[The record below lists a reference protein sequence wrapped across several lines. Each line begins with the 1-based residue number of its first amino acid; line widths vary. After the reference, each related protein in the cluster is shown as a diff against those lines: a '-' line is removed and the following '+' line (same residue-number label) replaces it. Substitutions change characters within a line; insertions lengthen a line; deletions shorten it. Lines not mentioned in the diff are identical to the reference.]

1 MLITL
6 ELVRDQWKACYSRER
21 LEALFHRPHTALEV
35 LTRTDGAWPDVSDAD
50 RLWTVLH
57 DGALPLS
64 TLRSFAADCAER
76 AKMHAARAARA
87 ARARAAAARDAARSA
102 AGAAAG
108 AARYAGDAAA
118 RYAAG
123 AAADAAAAARYATDA
138 AADAGDAGD
147 ERKAQMAWLV
157 AELTKE

>member
-6 ELVRDQWKACYSRER
+6 ELVRDQWKSCYSRER
-21 LEALFHRPHTALEV
+21 LAALYDRPHTAREV
-35 LTRTDGAWPDVSDAD
+35 LTRTDGAWADVSDAD
-50 RLWTVLH
+50 RLWTILH
-57 DGALPLS
+57 EGALELS

-76 AKMHAARAARA
+76 AKKHAVR
-87 ARARAAAARDAARSA
+87 ARARAAAARYASRYA

-108 AARYAGDAAA
+108 ARAAGARAAA

-123 AAADAAAAARYATDA
+123 AAADAAAAARYAGDDA
-138 AADAGDAGD
+138 SDAGYAAD
-147 ERKAQMAWLV
+147 EREAQMAWLV